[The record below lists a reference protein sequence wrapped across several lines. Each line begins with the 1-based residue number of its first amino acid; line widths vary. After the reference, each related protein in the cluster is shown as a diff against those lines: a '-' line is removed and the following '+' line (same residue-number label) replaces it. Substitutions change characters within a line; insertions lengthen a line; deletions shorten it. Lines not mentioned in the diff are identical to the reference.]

1 MNTPWLWLTVATGL
15 AVRIGLP
22 LLVLVTMVLVMRRLD
37 KRWQSE
43 AKRPAAPLTTA
54 AEEPCWEASSCAN
67 PACNECV
74 VHQHPETPC
83 WQQFRDEHGNLREKC
98 LACEL
103 FAAVPVPQP
112 AREEHQV

>member
-83 WQQFRDEHGNLREKC
+83 WRESS
-98 LACEL
+98 LT
-103 FAAVPVPQP
+103 
-112 AREEHQV
+112 ARTVTSGVIVIRSRSTPDS